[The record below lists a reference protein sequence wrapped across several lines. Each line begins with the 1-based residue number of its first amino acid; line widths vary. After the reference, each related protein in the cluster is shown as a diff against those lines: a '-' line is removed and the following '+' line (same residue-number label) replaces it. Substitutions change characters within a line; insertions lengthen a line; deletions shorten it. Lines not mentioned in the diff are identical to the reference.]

1 MGGTRPAYGR
11 GWCDR
16 SCEDSCLSSFR
27 ITMFTFCPSCA
38 SKKITFEKGKYFHC
52 PDCGFVY
59 YHNTAAA
66 TGCVIDAGGRL
77 LFLVRGKEPSI
88 GKLDLPGGF
97 VDPGEGALEGLY
109 RELQEELSW
118 SPPNPQGAPL
128 SKVFTFFAAFPNRY
142 PYKNIMYNTCDMYF
156 YLSAPGLSERDLV
169 LEKAEIAEVRF
180 LKPEEINMEEIAFDS
195 TRRAVQAYLNR

>member
-1 MGGTRPAYGR
+1 
-11 GWCDR
+11 
-16 SCEDSCLSSFR
+16 
-27 ITMFTFCPSCA
+27 MFKFCPSCA
-38 SKKITFEKGKYFHC
+38 SKNITFEKGKYFRC

-66 TGCVIDAGGRL
+66 TGCIIETDGRL
-77 LFLVRGKEPSI
+77 LFLVRGKEPST

-109 RELQEELSW
+109 RELREEIGW
-118 SPPNPQGAPL
+118 TPPVPPGASNAPL
-128 SKVFTFFAAFPNRY
+128 TKVFRFLDSFHNRY

-156 YLSAPGLSERDLV
+156 YLPAPGLRESDLT
-169 LEKAEIAEVRF
+169 LEKAEISAVRF

-195 TRRAVQAYLNR
+195 TRRAVQSYLSRSPIPAPRPPVQ